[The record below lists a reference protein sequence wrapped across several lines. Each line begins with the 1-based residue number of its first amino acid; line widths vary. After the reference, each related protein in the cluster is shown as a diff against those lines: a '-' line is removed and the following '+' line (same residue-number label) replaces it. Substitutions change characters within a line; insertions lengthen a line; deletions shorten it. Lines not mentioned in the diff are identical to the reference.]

1 MAVFSVATFLVPRY
15 MITNIK
21 KKKHWYFFYLER
33 VSLLCFTGGYRR
45 KEAIVFTLSLLWQPW
60 VCLPKPIQLEEGCS
74 LLPASAQAIRI
85 FVTTFRSA
93 GIPRFAILSANH
105 KNVVDLDSGSLP
117 VSTSDS
123 MTSIRFASGPCAH
136 CSSATVT
143 WSCGNDLSFS

>member
-1 MAVFSVATFLVPRY
+1 MLHGWLPTP
-15 MITNIK
+15 
-21 KKKHWYFFYLER
+21 
-33 VSLLCFTGGYRR
+33 GGYS
-45 KEAIVFTLSLLWQPW
+45 IYPFTPRWQPW

-143 WSCGNDLSFS
+143 